1 MAQLGNSP
9 YQPAD
14 RHLFAS
20 ESRQQGENLMGLLLV
35 RNRPSR
41 TERVPEMAETTK
53 SGTTRRSVL
62 VSFVVNCVETLG
74 LAVAAGVTGSV
85 ALRAQTAANAAD
97 VAVQVFLLIGVLSS
111 VRPPDETHPL
121 GYGRERFVWSLLAAL
136 GIFLGGGVLGLD
148 EAIHAALH
156 PSAIHSYLVAY
167 LVLVT
172 TVVLDAFALEVGLR
186 TVREKAAGLG
196 VSLRDQLSQSTDPAS
211 TTVVVGGACSV
222 IGGITAT
229 AGLVLS
235 EVTASPTP
243 DTVASALIGLLLL
256 LTSLLLLRTNR
267 DLLSGRGVPPP
278 MLREMSQVIAEQA
291 GVVDV
296 PDLFAIVV
304 GPSSLVVDGDVTFA
318 HDLDLP
324 AVEKTI
330 LHCVHVLRERWPPI
344 KYVYLTP
351 VGQARPTRAARS
363 GALAVDGKQPRPPS
377 PPGSKSSKGG

>member
-1 MAQLGNSP
+1 
-9 YQPAD
+9 
-14 RHLFAS
+14 
-20 ESRQQGENLMGLLLV
+20 
-35 RNRPSR
+35 
-41 TERVPEMAETTK
+41 MAETTK

-62 VSFVVNCVETLG
+62 VSFVVNCAETLG
-74 LAVAAGVTGSV
+74 LAVAAGVTGAV

-111 VRPPDETHPL
+111 TRPPDQTHPF
-121 GYGRERFVWSLLAAL
+121 GYGRERFFWSLLAAL

-148 EAIHAALH
+148 EAVHAGLH

-172 TVVLDAFALEVGLR
+172 TVLLDAFALHVGLR
-186 TVREKAAGLG
+186 PVREQAAGRG
-196 VSLRDQLSQSTDPAS
+196 ASLRDYLGRSTDPAS
-211 TTVVVGGACSV
+211 TTVVVAGGCSV
-222 IGGITAT
+222 IGGLTAT

-235 EVTASPTP
+235 EVSRSQVP
-243 DTVASALIGLLLL
+243 DTAASVLIGLLLL
-256 LTSLLLLRTNR
+256 LASVLLLQTNR

-324 AVEKTI
+324 AVEHTI
-330 LHCVHVLRERWPPI
+330 LHCIHVLRERWPKI

-351 VGQARPTRAARS
+351 VGKPRPTRAARS
-363 GALAVDGKQPRPPS
+363 GALAADGKQPRPPS
-377 PPGSKSSKGG
+377 PPASKSSTDG